1 MLEILPNNILYPSSL
16 GMSNKRQ
23 FQERHIATVLLKN
36 SKLSALEI
44 RSTFDEGVPIPFSPI
59 YGLDLLNESHSVED
73 VPPVF
78 EFIDAKSSFL
88 TDDPSASIHFVSN
101 VLVTD
106 GEEVGEL
113 DNEFSAWSFRLL
125 SRTLPSIID

>member
-1 MLEILPNNILYPSSL
+1 
-16 GMSNKRQ
+16 MSNKRQ

-44 RSTFDEGVPIPFSPI
+44 RSTFDEGVPVPFTPLNLNKLRTFFCKF
-59 YGLDLLNESHSVED
+59 GLDLLLNESHSVED

-88 TDDPSASIHFVSN
+88 TDDPSASIHFVECSCLLE
-101 VLVTD
+101 VAD

>member
-1 MLEILPNNILYPSSL
+1 
-16 GMSNKRQ
+16 MSNKRQ

-44 RSTFDEGVPIPFSPI
+44 RSTFDEGVPVPFTPLNLSKLRTFFCKF
-59 YGLDLLNESHSVED
+59 GLDLLLNESHSVED

-88 TDDPSASIHFVSN
+88 TDDPSASIHFVECSCLLE
-101 VLVTD
+101 VAD